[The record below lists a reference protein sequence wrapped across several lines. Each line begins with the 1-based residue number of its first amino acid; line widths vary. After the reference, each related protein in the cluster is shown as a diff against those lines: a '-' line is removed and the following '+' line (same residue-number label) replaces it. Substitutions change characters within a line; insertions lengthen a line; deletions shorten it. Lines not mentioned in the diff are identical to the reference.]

1 MKSLILSRL
10 WMLIGIIILTTG
22 QAWAHTT
29 GSTSGSTT
37 TQKVFTSIKEL
48 RDGANGK
55 SLSDVVIQF
64 EATNPAT
71 VVAVMTKQDPDIEDK
86 KFINSFF
93 IVDNKSSDGY
103 YYGLWVSPNDIKDGY
118 KLPTDLAIGSKF
130 TGAIIGDYSEG
141 TSGIPY
147 FGSIHKTKN
156 IDGTNY
162 STTFHIDNTG
172 VASADG
178 TKPADYP
185 FNEVK
190 DVYTIANNNPA
201 DGNTATASYG
211 KYLNTIIKVP
221 GTIKKASD
229 NENNTE
235 FYLVQDEK
243 TGTSKADMN
252 NRIYFNSSQLEGIN
266 LDDYVGT
273 SGTFEGILVKRNDS
287 ESKLIVLKGD
297 FFKVNKI
304 YLDEN
309 DAEGRVEYLA
319 SQGAFDGEVDVYVHR
334 TNLVN
339 KAGAWN
345 TICLP
350 FDLTKEEF
358 KNAFGCE
365 LTALAKPTT
374 TSSET
379 VQQWAGQ
386 VNEGVLA
393 FTKLPDTGLTIKAGV
408 PYLMQASG
416 MQTACLTTIPGAE
429 NMEPETLIG
438 KESTYYTHIGEKLI
452 SVVPPYE
459 VKASYSDNIVNGD
472 FYFRGLYGRKK
483 YTEDADG
490 KLTTTLIA
498 DNGSQKY
505 QYIST
510 AAGNYLKYLPSGSSL
525 QFNGMRAYFYFP
537 NWNAANNNAAQAANN
552 NTNAKIHVAVMAAST
567 TGISNIPAEEASKQA
582 EVYNLSG
589 QRVDASYK
597 GIVVRNGRKYLRK

>member
-22 QAWAHTT
+22 QVWAQTA
-29 GSTSGSTT
+29 T

-48 RDGANGK
+48 RDGANGN
-55 SLSDVVIQF
+55 SLSDVVIKF

-71 VVAVMTKQDPDIEDK
+71 VVAVMTKHDPDIEDK

-229 NENNTE
+229 NKNNTE

-386 VNEGVLA
+386 VNDKGVLA
-393 FTKLPDTGLTIKAGV
+393 FTKLPDTDLTIKAGV

-416 MQTACLTTIPGAE
+416 TQTYCLTTIPGAE
-429 NMEPETLIG
+429 NMEPETLMS
-438 KESTYYTHIGEKLI
+438 KESTYYAHIGEKLI

-510 AAGNYLKYLPSGSSL
+510 AAGNYLKYLPKKSTL

-537 NWNAANNNAAQAANN
+537 NWNAANNNAAQPASNG
-552 NTNAKIHVAVMAAST
+552 TNAKIHVAVMATST
-567 TGISNIPAEEASKQA
+567 TGISNISAAEASKQA

>member
-1 MKSLILSRL
+1 
-10 WMLIGIIILTTG
+10 MLISIIILTTG
-22 QAWAHTT
+22 QAWAQTA
-29 GSTSGSTT
+29 T

-48 RDGANGK
+48 RDAAQTNGLK
-55 SLSDVVIQF
+55 HDDVVVKF
-64 EATNPAT
+64 DDSNPTT
-71 VVAVMTKQDPDIEDK
+71 VVAVMKHADPDIKDDK
-86 KFINSFF
+86 FVNSFF
-93 IVDNKSSDGY
+93 IVNKGSDNNF
-103 YYGLWVSPNDIKDGY
+103 YGLWVSPNGVYDKQLFSTWNL
-118 KLPTDLAIGSKF
+118 KIGSKI
-130 TGAIIGDYSEG
+130 TGSIIGDYRENE
-141 TSGIPY
+141 SGMPY
-147 FGSIHKTKN
+147 FGSLVNSVKIGDVTYN
-156 IDGTNY
+156 TSLTVNRDDEANE
-162 STTFHIDNTG
+162 TTE
-172 VASADG
+172 
-178 TKPADYP
+178 ADYP
-185 FNEVK
+185 YTVVT
-190 DVYTIANNNPA
+190 DVNTIAKNNA
-201 DGNTATASYG
+201 GGNTATASYG
-211 KYLNTIIKVP
+211 PYLNTIIRVP
-221 GTIKKASD
+221 GTIKKGT
-229 NENNTE
+229 NNE
-235 FYLVQDEK
+235 FYLVQNETTK
-243 TGTSKADMN
+243 TDNES
-252 NRIYFNSSQLEGIN
+252 NRIYFNSSQLDGIN

-273 SGTFEGILVKRNDS
+273 SGTFEGILVKRNQS

-319 SQGAFDGEVDVYVHR
+319 SQGAFDDEVDVYVHR
-334 TNLVN
+334 TKLVN
-339 KAGAWN
+339 TDAWN

-358 KNAFGCE
+358 KTAFGCE
-365 LTALAKPTT
+365 LTALAKPA
-374 TSSET
+374 TSDET
-379 VQQWAGQ
+379 VHQWTGQ
-386 VNEGVLA
+386 VSDKGVLA
-393 FTKLPDTGLTIKAGV
+393 FTKLADTELAIKAGV

-416 MQTACLTTIPGAE
+416 MQTACLKTIPGAE
-429 NMEPETLIG
+429 NMEPETLM
-438 KESTYYTHIGEKLI
+438 KQELTYYAPVGKKTITVK
-452 SVVPPYE
+452 SPYE

-490 KLTTTLIA
+490 KLTTTLIS

-510 AAGNYLKYLPSGSSL
+510 AAGNYLKYLPSGSTL

-567 TGISNIPAEEASKQA
+567 TGISNVSAEEVSKQA

>member
-22 QAWAHTT
+22 QAWAQTA
-29 GSTSGSTT
+29 TT
-37 TQKVFTSIKEL
+37 TKVFTSIKEL
-48 RDGANGK
+48 RDAAQTNGLK
-55 SLSDVVIQF
+55 HDDVVVKF
-64 EATNPAT
+64 DDSNPTT
-71 VVAVMTKQDPDIEDK
+71 VVAVMKHADPDIKDDK
-86 KFINSFF
+86 FVNSFF
-93 IVDNKSSDGY
+93 IVNKGSDNN
-103 YYGLWVSPNDIKDGY
+103 YYGLWVSPNGVYDKQLFSTWNL
-118 KLPTDLAIGSKF
+118 KIGSKI
-130 TGAIIGDYSEG
+130 TGSIIGDYRENE
-141 TSGIPY
+141 SGMPY
-147 FGSIHKTKN
+147 FGSLVKSVKIGDVTYNTSLTVNRVGEANETTEAVYPYTKVADVN
-156 IDGTNY
+156 TVSSSY
-162 STTFHIDNTG
+162 S
-172 VASADG
+172 
-178 TKPADYP
+178 
-185 FNEVK
+185 
-190 DVYTIANNNPA
+190 
-201 DGNTATASYG
+201 

-221 GTIKKASD
+221 GTIKKGT
-229 NENNTE
+229 NNE
-235 FYLVQDEK
+235 FYLVQNETTKTTDE
-243 TGTSKADMN
+243 S
-252 NRIYFNSSQLEGIN
+252 NRIYFNSSQLDGIN

-273 SGTFEGILVKRNDS
+273 SGTFEGILVKRIDS

-309 DAEGRVEYLA
+309 DAEGRVEYLVQ
-319 SQGAFDGEVDVYVHR
+319 QGALDGEVDVYVHR
-334 TNLVN
+334 TKLVN
-339 KAGAWN
+339 NAGAWN

-365 LTALAKPTT
+365 LTALAKPA
-374 TSSET
+374 TSDET
-379 VQQWAGQ
+379 VHQWTGQ
-386 VNEGVLA
+386 VSDKGVLA
-393 FTKLPDTGLTIKAGV
+393 FTKLPDTDLTIKAGV

-416 MQTACLTTIPGAE
+416 TQTYCLTTIQGAE

-438 KESTYYTHIGEKLI
+438 KESTYYAHIGEKLI
-452 SVVPPYE
+452 TVVPPYE
-459 VKASYSDNIVNGD
+459 VNASYSDNIVNGD

-483 YTEDADG
+483 YTDGTDG

-510 AAGNYLKYLPSGSSL
+510 AAGNYLKYLPSGSTL
-525 QFNGMRAYFYFP
+525 LFNGMRAYFYFP
-537 NWNAANNNAAQAANN
+537 NWNAENNNKAQAASKNN

-567 TGISNIPAEEASKQA
+567 TDISNISAAEASKQA

>member
-1 MKSLILSRL
+1 MKRLNLSRL

-22 QAWAHTT
+22 QAWAQ
-29 GSTSGSTT
+29 T
-37 TQKVFTSIKEL
+37 TQVFTSIKEL
-48 RDGANGK
+48 RDAAAGK
-55 SLSDVVIQF
+55 TLSDVVIKF
-64 EATNPAT
+64 DATNPAT
-71 VVAVMTKQDPDIEDK
+71 VVAVMTKHDTDITDDE

-93 IVDNKSSDGY
+93 VVDNSN
-103 YYGLWVSPNDIKDGY
+103 YGLWVSPNDIKDGY

-156 IDGTNY
+156 IDGTDY
-162 STTFHIDNTG
+162 STKFDIEHSG
-172 VASADG
+172 EASADG
-178 TKPADYP
+178 TKPAVYP
-185 FNEVK
+185 ITSVT
-190 DVYTIANNNPA
+190 DVNTIANNNVK
-201 DGNTATASYG
+201 DITKSSYG

-221 GTIKKASD
+221 GTIKKGTQG
-229 NENNTE
+229 EY
-235 FYLVQDEK
+235 YLVQTENTDWTDK
-243 TGTSKADMN
+243 K
-252 NRIYFNSSQLEGIN
+252 NRIYFNSSQLDIN

-273 SGTFEGILVKRNDS
+273 SGTFEGILVKRNGTD
-287 ESKLIVLKGD
+287 SKLIVLKGD
-297 FFKVNKI
+297 FFKVSKI

-319 SQGAFDGEVDVYVHR
+319 SQGALDGEVDVYVHR

-339 KAGAWN
+339 NAGAWN

-350 FDLTKEEF
+350 FDLTKAQF
-358 KNAFGCE
+358 KDAFGCE

-374 TSSET
+374 NDESA
-379 VQQWAGQ
+379 QQWAGQ

-393 FTKLPDTGLTIKAGV
+393 FTKLADTDLTITAGV

-416 MQTACLTTIPGAE
+416 EQTCCTKTVRGSE
-429 NMEPETLIG
+429 NMTPEELKTEDANYYASVG
-438 KESTYYTHIGEKLI
+438 KKTIT
-452 SVVPPYE
+452 VNAPYE
-459 VKASYSDNIVNGD
+459 VMASYNDNIVNGD

-498 DNGSQKY
+498 DGGSQKY

-510 AAGNYLKYLPSGSSL
+510 AAGNYLKYLPKNSTL

-537 NWNAANNNAAQAANN
+537 NWNAANNNAAQAASKNN

-567 TGISNIPAEEASKQA
+567 TGISNISAEEASKQA
-582 EVYNLSG
+582 EDYNLSG

>member
-1 MKSLILSRL
+1 MKRLILSRL
-10 WMLIGIIILTTG
+10 WTLIGIIILTTG
-22 QAWAHTT
+22 QAWALTT
-29 GSTSGSTT
+29 GATTT
-37 TQKVFTSIKEL
+37 TQVFTSIKDL
-48 RDGANGK
+48 RDAAQKN
-55 SLSDVVIQF
+55 SLKLQDVVIRF
-64 EATNPAT
+64 DETNPAT
-71 VVAVMTKQDPDIEDK
+71 VVAVMKKEDPDIKKE

-93 IVDNKSSDGY
+93 IVDNSN
-103 YYGLWVSPNDIKDGY
+103 YGLWVSPNDIDKGFS
-118 KLPTDLAIGSKF
+118 LPSDLTVGSKI
-130 TGAIIGDYSEG
+130 TGSIIGDYNEG
-141 TSGIPY
+141 ESGMVY
-147 FGSIHKTKN
+147 FGSIHKTKD
-156 IDGTNY
+156 IDGTTY
-162 STTFHIDNTG
+162 TTSLSVGHSG
-172 VASADG
+172 EASEDG
-178 TKPADYP
+178 TKAAVYP
-185 FNEVK
+185 YTEVK
-190 DVYTIANNNPA
+190 DVNTIANNNPA

-229 NENNTE
+229 KNNNTE
-235 FYLVQDEK
+235 FYLVQDEN
-243 TGTSKADMN
+243 TGTSEADMN
-252 NRIYFNSSQLEGIN
+252 KRIYFNSSQLDGIN

-273 SGTFEGILVKRNDS
+273 SGTFEGILVKRNQS

-319 SQGAFDGEVDVYVHR
+319 SQGALDGEVDVYVHR
-334 TNLVN
+334 TKLVN
-339 KAGAWN
+339 TDAWN

-358 KNAFGCE
+358 KTAFGCE
-365 LTALAKPTT
+365 LIALAKPA
-374 TSSET
+374 TSDET
-379 VQQWAGQ
+379 VHQWAGQ
-386 VNEGVLA
+386 VNDKGVLA
-393 FTKLPDTGLTIKAGV
+393 FTKLPDTDLTIKAGV

-416 MQTACLTTIPGAE
+416 TQTACLKTIQGSE
-429 NMEPETLIG
+429 NMEPETLMG
-438 KESTYYTHIGEKLI
+438 QESTYYAHIGEKLI

-459 VKASYSDNIVNGD
+459 VKASYNDNIVNGD

-510 AAGNYLKYLPSGSSL
+510 AAGNYLKYLPSDSPL

-537 NWNAANNNAAQAANN
+537 NWNAANNNAAQAASQNN

-567 TGISNIPAEEASKQA
+567 TGISNISAEEASKQA

>member
-1 MKSLILSRL
+1 MDVDRYHH
-10 WMLIGIIILTTG
+10 LTTG

-48 RDGANGK
+48 RDAAQTNGLK
-55 SLSDVVIQF
+55 HDNVVVKF
-64 EATNPAT
+64 DDSNPTT
-71 VVAVMTKQDPDIEDK
+71 VVAVMKHADPDIKDDK
-86 KFINSFF
+86 FVNSFF
-93 IVDNKSSDGY
+93 IVNKGSDNND
-103 YYGLWVSPNDIKDGY
+103 YGLWVSPNGVYDEQLFSTWNLK
-118 KLPTDLAIGSKF
+118 IGSQI
-130 TGAIIGDYSEG
+130 TGYIIGDYRENE
-141 TSGIPY
+141 SGMPY
-147 FGSIHKTKN
+147 FGSLVNSVKIGDVTYNTSLTVNRKN
-156 IDGTNY
+156 EANE
-162 STTFHIDNTG
+162 TTEAVYPYTEVADVNT
-172 VASADG
+172 VSSS
-178 TKPADYP
+178 
-185 FNEVK
+185 
-190 DVYTIANNNPA
+190 
-201 DGNTATASYG
+201 SYG

-221 GTIKKASD
+221 GTIKKGT
-229 NENNTE
+229 NNE
-235 FYLVQDEK
+235 FYLVKNETTKTTDE
-243 TGTSKADMN
+243 S

-273 SGTFEGILVKRNDS
+273 SGTFEGILVKRKKS

-358 KNAFGCE
+358 NNAFGCE

-416 MQTACLTTIPGAE
+416 TQTYCLTTIQGAE
-429 NMEPETLIG
+429 NMEPETLMG
-438 KESTYYTHIGEKLI
+438 QESTYYAHIGEKLI

-490 KLTTTLIA
+490 KLTTTPIS

-510 AAGNYLKYLPSGSSL
+510 AAGNYLKYLPKNSTL

-537 NWNAANNNAAQAANN
+537 NWNAENNNAAQTASKNN

-567 TGISNIPAEEASKQA
+567 TGISNISAAEASKQA

>member
-1 MKSLILSRL
+1 MTHP
-10 WMLIGIIILTTG
+10 LTTG
-22 QAWAHTT
+22 QAWAQTA
-29 GSTSGSTT
+29 T

-71 VVAVMTKQDPDIEDK
+71 VVAVMTKHDTDITDDDK
-86 KFINSFF
+86 FLNSFF
-93 IVDNKSSDGY
+93 IVNKGSDDN

-118 KLPTDLAIGSKF
+118 KLPTNLAIGSKF

-141 TSGIPY
+141 TSKMPY
-147 FGSIHKTKN
+147 FGSIHKTKD
-156 IDGTNY
+156 IGGTNY
-162 STTFHIDNTG
+162 STTFDIDNTG

-185 FNEVK
+185 FTEVK
-190 DVYTIANNNPA
+190 DVYTIANNSA
-201 DGNTATASYG
+201 GGNTATASYG

-221 GTIKKASD
+221 GTIKKGT
-229 NENNTE
+229 NNE
-235 FYLVQDEK
+235 FYLVQNE
-243 TGTSKADMN
+243 TTSTTDSQ
-252 NRIYFNSSQLEGIN
+252 NRIYFNSSQLDGIN

-273 SGTFEGILVKRNDS
+273 SGIFEGILVKRNKS

-309 DAEGRVEYLA
+309 DAEGRVEYLVQ
-319 SQGAFDGEVDVYVHR
+319 QGAFDGEVDVYVHR

-358 KNAFGCE
+358 KTAFGCE
-365 LTALAKPTT
+365 LIALAKPA
-374 TSSET
+374 TSDKP
-379 VQQWAGQ
+379 VQPWAGQ
-386 VNEGVLA
+386 VSDKGVLA
-393 FTKLPDTGLTIKAGV
+393 FTKLSDTDLTIKAGV
-408 PYLMQASG
+408 PYLVQASG
-416 MQTACLTTIPGAE
+416 EQTACLTTIQGSE
-429 NMEPETLIG
+429 NMEPETLMG
-438 KESTYYTHIGEKLI
+438 QESTYYAPVGKKTITVK
-452 SVVPPYE
+452 SPYE

-490 KLTTTLIA
+490 KLTTTLIS

-510 AAGNYLKYLPSGSSL
+510 AAGNYLKYLPSGSTL

-537 NWNAANNNAAQAANN
+537 NWNAENNNKAQAASKNN

-567 TGISNIPAEEASKQA
+567 TGISNISAEEASKQA

-597 GIVVRNGRKYLRK
+597 GIVVRNGRKYLCK

>member
-1 MKSLILSRL
+1 MKRLNLSRL

-22 QAWAHTT
+22 QAWAQ
-29 GSTSGSTT
+29 T
-37 TQKVFTSIKEL
+37 TQVFTSIKEL
-48 RDGANGK
+48 RDAAAGK
-55 SLSDVVIQF
+55 TLSDVVIKF
-64 EATNPAT
+64 DATNPAT
-71 VVAVMTKQDPDIEDK
+71 VVAVMTKHDTDITDDE

-93 IVDNKSSDGY
+93 VVDNSN
-103 YYGLWVSPNDIKDGY
+103 YGLWVSPNDIKDGY

-156 IDGTNY
+156 IDGTDY
-162 STTFHIDNTG
+162 STKFDIEHSG
-172 VASADG
+172 EASADG
-178 TKPADYP
+178 TKPAVYP
-185 FNEVK
+185 ITSVT
-190 DVYTIANNNPA
+190 DVNTIANNNVK
-201 DGNTATASYG
+201 DITKSSYG

-221 GTIKKASD
+221 GTIKKGTQG
-229 NENNTE
+229 EY
-235 FYLVQDEK
+235 YLVQTENTDWTDK
-243 TGTSKADMN
+243 K
-252 NRIYFNSSQLEGIN
+252 NRIYFNSSQLDIN

-273 SGTFEGILVKRNDS
+273 SGTFEGILVKRNGTD
-287 ESKLIVLKGD
+287 SKLIVLKGD
-297 FFKVNKI
+297 FFKVSKI

-309 DAEGRVEYLA
+309 DEEGRVEYLA
-319 SQGAFDGEVDVYVHR
+319 SQGAFQDKVDVYVHR

-339 KAGAWN
+339 KVGAWN

-350 FDLTKEEF
+350 FDLTKAQF
-358 KNAFGCE
+358 KDAFGCE
-365 LTALAKPTT
+365 LTTLAKPTT
-374 TSSET
+374 NDESA
-379 VQQWAGQ
+379 QQWAGQ

-393 FTKLPDTGLTIKAGV
+393 FTKLADTDLTITAGV

-416 MQTACLTTIPGAE
+416 EQTCCTKTVRGSE
-429 NMEPETLIG
+429 NMTPEELKTEDANYYASVG
-438 KESTYYTHIGEKLI
+438 KKTIT
-452 SVVPPYE
+452 VNAPYE
-459 VKASYSDNIVNGD
+459 VMASYNDNIVNGD

-483 YTEDADG
+483 YTDGTDG
-490 KLTTTLIA
+490 KLTTTLIS

-510 AAGNYLKYLPSGSSL
+510 AAGSYLKYLPSGSTL

-537 NWNAANNNAAQAANN
+537 NWSAENNNAAQDASNG
-552 NTNAKIHVAVMAAST
+552 TNAKIHVAVMAAST
-567 TGISNIPAEEASKQA
+567 TGISNISAEEVSKQA

>member
-1 MKSLILSRL
+1 MKRLILSRL

-22 QAWAHTT
+22 QAWAQTA
-29 GSTSGSTT
+29 SGSTT

-71 VVAVMTKQDPDIEDK
+71 VVAVMTKHDTDITDDDK
-86 KFINSFF
+86 FLNSFF
-93 IVDNKSSDGY
+93 IVNKGSDDN

-118 KLPTDLAIGSKF
+118 KLPTNLAIGSKF

-141 TSGIPY
+141 TSKIPY
-147 FGSIHKTKN
+147 FGSIHKTMD
-156 IDGTNY
+156 IGGTNY
-162 STTFHIDNTG
+162 STTFNIDHSG
-172 VASADG
+172 EASADG
-178 TKPADYP
+178 TKPASYP
-185 FNEVK
+185 VTPV
-190 DVYTIANNNPA
+190 DVNTIA
-201 DGNTATASYG
+201 ASYG
-211 KYLNTIIKVP
+211 PYLNTIIQVP
-221 GTIKKASD
+221 GTIKKGTQG
-229 NENNTE
+229 EY
-235 FYLVQDEK
+235 YLVKDETTDWQD
-243 TGTSKADMN
+243 TT
-252 NRIYFNSSQLEGIN
+252 NRIYFNSSQLDIN
-266 LDDYVGT
+266 LDDYAGT
-273 SGTFEGILVKRNDS
+273 TGTFEGILVKRNKS

-309 DAEGRVEYLA
+309 DAEGRVEYLVQ
-319 SQGAFDGEVDVYVHR
+319 QGALKDKVDVYVHR

-339 KAGAWN
+339 NAGAWD

-350 FDLTKEEF
+350 FDLTKEDF
-358 KNAFGCE
+358 KTAFGCE

-379 VQQWAGQ
+379 AQQWVGQ
-386 VNEGVLA
+386 VNDKGVLA
-393 FTKLPDTGLTIKAGV
+393 FTKLPDTDLTIKAGV

-416 MQTACLTTIPGAE
+416 TQTYCLTTIKGAE

-438 KESTYYTHIGEKLI
+438 KESTYYAHIGEKLI

-472 FYFRGLYGRKK
+472 FFFRGLYGRKK

-490 KLTTTLIA
+490 KLTTTLIS

-510 AAGNYLKYLPSGSSL
+510 AAGNYLKYLPATSSL
-525 QFNGMRAYFYFP
+525 QFNGMRVYFYFP
-537 NWNAANNNAAQAANN
+537 NWNAANNNAAQAASKNN

-567 TGISNIPAEEASKQA
+567 TGISNISAEEASKQA

>member
-10 WMLIGIIILTTG
+10 WMLISIIILTTG
-22 QAWAHTT
+22 QAWAQKA

-37 TQKVFTSIKEL
+37 TQKVFSSIKEL

-71 VVAVMTKQDPDIEDK
+71 VVAVMTKHDTDITDDDK
-86 KFINSFF
+86 FLNSFF
-93 IVDNKSSDGY
+93 IVNKGSNDN

-118 KLPTDLAIGSKF
+118 KLPTNLAIGSKF

-141 TSGIPY
+141 TSKIPY
-147 FGSIHKTKN
+147 FGSIHKTKD
-156 IDGTNY
+156 IGGTNY
-162 STTFHIDNTG
+162 STTFDIDNTG

-185 FNEVK
+185 FTEVK
-190 DVYTIANNNPA
+190 DVYTIANNSA
-201 DGNTATASYG
+201 GGNTATASYG
-211 KYLNTIIKVP
+211 PYLNTIIQVP
-221 GTIKKASD
+221 GTIKKGT
-229 NENNTE
+229 NNE
-235 FYLVQDEK
+235 FYLVQNETTKTTDE
-243 TGTSKADMN
+243 S

-266 LDDYVGT
+266 LEDYVGT
-273 SGTFEGILVKRNDS
+273 SGTFEGILVKRNKS

-309 DAEGRVEYLA
+309 DAEGRVEYLVQ
-319 SQGAFDGEVDVYVHR
+319 QGALQDKVDVYVHR
-334 TNLVN
+334 TKLVN
-339 KAGAWN
+339 NAGAWN

-358 KNAFGCE
+358 KTAFGCE

-374 TSSET
+374 TSEET
-379 VQQWAGQ
+379 VHQWVGQ
-386 VNEGVLA
+386 VSDKGVLA
-393 FTKLPDTGLTIKAGV
+393 FTKLPDTELAIKAGV

-416 MQTACLTTIPGAE
+416 TQITCLTTIKGAE

-438 KESTYYTHIGEKLI
+438 KESTYYAHIGEKLI

-472 FYFRGLYGRKK
+472 FFFRGLYGRKK

-490 KLTTTLIA
+490 KLTTTLIS

-510 AAGNYLKYLPSGSSL
+510 AVGNYLKYLPSGSPL

-537 NWNAANNNAAQAANN
+537 NWNAANNNAAQPASNG
-552 NTNAKIHVAVMAAST
+552 TNAKIHVAVMAAST
-567 TGISNIPAEEASKQA
+567 TGISNISAEDASKQA
-582 EVYNLSG
+582 EAYNLSG

>member
-1 MKSLILSRL
+1 MKRLVLSRL

-22 QAWAHTT
+22 QAWAQTA
-29 GSTSGSTT
+29 TT
-37 TQKVFTSIKEL
+37 TKVFTSIKEL
-48 RDGANGK
+48 RDAAQTNGLK
-55 SLSDVVIQF
+55 HDDVVVKF
-64 EATNPAT
+64 DDSNPTT
-71 VVAVMTKQDPDIEDK
+71 VVAVMKHADPDIKDDK
-86 KFINSFF
+86 FVNSFF
-93 IVDNKSSDGY
+93 IVNKGSDNN
-103 YYGLWVSPNDIKDGY
+103 YYGLWVSPNGVYDKQLFSTWNL
-118 KLPTDLAIGSKF
+118 KIGSKI
-130 TGAIIGDYSEG
+130 TGSIIGDYRENE
-141 TSGIPY
+141 SGMPY
-147 FGSIHKTKN
+147 FGSLVKSVKIGDVTYNTSLTVNRVGEANETTEAVYPYTKVA
-156 IDGTNY
+156 DV
-162 STTFHIDNTG
+162 NT
-172 VASADG
+172 VSS
-178 TKPADYP
+178 
-185 FNEVK
+185 
-190 DVYTIANNNPA
+190 
-201 DGNTATASYG
+201 SYG

-221 GTIKKASD
+221 GTIKKGT
-229 NENNTE
+229 NNE
-235 FYLVQDEK
+235 FYLVQNETTKTTDE
-243 TGTSKADMN
+243 S
-252 NRIYFNSSQLEGIN
+252 NRIYFNSSQLDGIN

-273 SGTFEGILVKRNDS
+273 SGTFEGILVKRIDS

-309 DAEGRVEYLA
+309 DAEGRVEYLVQ
-319 SQGAFDGEVDVYVHR
+319 QGALDGEVDVYVHR
-334 TNLVN
+334 TKLVN
-339 KAGAWN
+339 NACAWN

-365 LTALAKPTT
+365 LTALAKPA
-374 TSSET
+374 TSDET
-379 VQQWAGQ
+379 VHQWTGQ
-386 VNEGVLA
+386 VSDKGVLA
-393 FTKLPDTGLTIKAGV
+393 FTKLPDTDLTIKAGV

-416 MQTACLTTIPGAE
+416 TQTACLKTIPGAE
-429 NMEPETLIG
+429 NMEPETLMG
-438 KESTYYTHIGEKLI
+438 QESTYYAHIGEKLI

-490 KLTTTLIA
+490 KLTTTSIA

-510 AAGNYLKYLPSGSSL
+510 AAGNYLKYLPSGSTL

-537 NWNAANNNAAQAANN
+537 NWNAENNNKAQAASKNN

-567 TGISNIPAEEASKQA
+567 TDISNISAAEASKQA

>member
-10 WMLIGIIILTTG
+10 WMLISIIILTTG
-22 QAWAHTT
+22 QAWALTT
-29 GSTSGSTT
+29 GSTT
-37 TQKVFTSIKEL
+37 TQKVFTSIKDL

-55 SLSDVVIQF
+55 TLSDVVIQF
-64 EATNPAT
+64 KATNPAI
-71 VVAVMTKQDPDIEDK
+71 VVAVMTKHDTDITDDD

-93 IVDNKSSDGY
+93 IVNKGDDDS
-103 YYGLWVSPNDIKDGY
+103 YYGLWVSPNDIKNGY
-118 KLPTDLAIGSKF
+118 ELPTDLAIGSKF
-130 TGAIIGDYSEG
+130 TGAIIGDYNEG

-147 FGSIHKTKN
+147 FGSIHGTKN

-162 STTFHIDNTG
+162 STTFDIDHLG
-172 VASADG
+172 EASADG
-178 TKPADYP
+178 TKKAVYP
-185 FNEVK
+185 VTEVK
-190 DVYTIANNNPA
+190 DVNTIANNNPK

-211 KYLNTIIKVP
+211 PYLNTIIQVP
-221 GTIKKASD
+221 GTIKKG
-229 NENNTE
+229 NQGEY
-235 FYLVQDEK
+235 YLVQDEN
-243 TGTSKADMN
+243 TGTGTDYKDK
-252 NRIYFNSSQLEGIN
+252 RIYFNSSQLDGIN

-319 SQGAFDGEVDVYVHR
+319 SQGALDAEVDVYVHR

-350 FDLTKEEF
+350 FDLTKEDF
-358 KNAFGCE
+358 KTAFGCE
-365 LTALAKPTT
+365 LIALAKPV
-374 TSSET
+374 TSDET
-379 VQQWAGQ
+379 DHQWAGQ
-386 VNEGVLA
+386 VNDKGVLA
-393 FTKLPDTGLTIKAGV
+393 FTKLPDTELTIKAGV

-416 MQTACLTTIPGAE
+416 TQTACLKTIPGAE
-429 NMEPETLIG
+429 NMEPKTLMG
-438 KESTYYTHIGEKLI
+438 QEPTYYAYIGEKLI

-459 VKASYSDNIVNGD
+459 VKASYRDNIVNGD
-472 FYFRGLYGRKK
+472 FFFRGLYGRKK

-490 KLTTTLIA
+490 KLTTTLIS

-510 AAGNYLKYLPSGSSL
+510 AAGNYLKYLPSGSTL

-537 NWNAANNNAAQAANN
+537 NWNAENNNKAQAASKNN
-552 NTNAKIHVAVMAAST
+552 NTNAKIHVEVMAAST
-567 TGISNIPAEEASKQA
+567 TGISNISGEEASKQA

-589 QRVDASYK
+589 QRVNASYK

>member
-10 WMLIGIIILTTG
+10 WMLISIIILTTG
-22 QAWAHTT
+22 QAWALTT
-29 GSTSGSTT
+29 GSTT
-37 TQKVFTSIKEL
+37 TQRFFTSIKEL
-48 RDGANGK
+48 RDGANGNT
-55 SLSDVVIQF
+55 LSDVVIKF
-64 EATNPAT
+64 DETNPAT
-71 VVAVMTKQDPDIEDK
+71 VVAVMTKHDPDIEDK

-93 IVDNKSSDGY
+93 IVDNSN
-103 YYGLWVSPNDIKDGY
+103 YGLWVSPNDIKKGY

-130 TGAIIGDYSEG
+130 TGAIIGDYNEG

-147 FGSIHKTKN
+147 FGSIHGTQN

-162 STTFHIDNTG
+162 STTFDIDHSG
-172 VASADG
+172 EASADG
-178 TKPADYP
+178 TKPASYP
-185 FNEVK
+185 VTPV
-190 DVYTIANNNPA
+190 DVNTIA
-201 DGNTATASYG
+201 ASYG
-211 KYLNTIIKVP
+211 PYLNTIIQVP
-221 GTIKKASD
+221 GTIKKGTQG
-229 NENNTE
+229 EY
-235 FYLVQDEK
+235 YLVKDETTDWQD
-243 TGTSKADMN
+243 TM
-252 NRIYFNSSQLEGIN
+252 NRIYFNSSQLDIN

-273 SGTFEGILVKRNDS
+273 SGIFEGILIKRTDS
-287 ESKLIVLKGD
+287 GSKLIVLKGD

-309 DAEGRVEYLA
+309 DAEGRVEYLVQ
-319 SQGAFDGEVDVYVHR
+319 QGALKDKVDVYVHR

-350 FDLTKEEF
+350 FDLTKDEF
-358 KNAFGCE
+358 QTAFGCT

-379 VQQWAGQ
+379 AQQWAGQ
-386 VNEGVLA
+386 VNDKGVLA
-393 FTKLPDTGLTIKAGV
+393 FTKLPNTELTIKAGV

-416 MQTACLTTIPGAE
+416 TQTACLKTIPGAE
-429 NMEPETLIG
+429 NMEPETLMG
-438 KESTYYTHIGEKLI
+438 QESTYYAHIGEKLI

-459 VKASYSDNIVNGD
+459 VKASYNDNIVNGD

-483 YTEDADG
+483 YTDGTDG
-490 KLTTTLIA
+490 KLTTTLIS

-510 AAGNYLKYLPSGSSL
+510 AAGNYLKYLPSGSTL

-537 NWNAANNNAAQAANN
+537 NWNAENNNKAQAASQNN

-567 TGISNIPAEEASKQA
+567 TGISNISAEEASKQA

>member
-48 RDGANGK
+48 RDAAQTNGLK
-55 SLSDVVIQF
+55 HDDVVVKF
-64 EATNPAT
+64 DDSNPTT
-71 VVAVMTKQDPDIEDK
+71 VVAVMKHADPDIKDDK
-86 KFINSFF
+86 FVNSFF
-93 IVDNKSSDGY
+93 IVNKGSDNND
-103 YYGLWVSPNDIKDGY
+103 YGLWVSPNGVYDEQLFSTWNLK
-118 KLPTDLAIGSKF
+118 IGSQI
-130 TGAIIGDYSEG
+130 TGYIIGDYRENE
-141 TSGIPY
+141 SGMPY
-147 FGSIHKTKN
+147 FGSLVNSVKIGDVTYNTSLTVNRKN
-156 IDGTNY
+156 EANE
-162 STTFHIDNTG
+162 TTEAVYPYTEVADVNT
-172 VASADG
+172 VSS
-178 TKPADYP
+178 
-185 FNEVK
+185 
-190 DVYTIANNNPA
+190 
-201 DGNTATASYG
+201 SYG

-221 GTIKKASD
+221 GTIKKGT
-229 NENNTE
+229 NNE
-235 FYLVQDEK
+235 FYLVKNETTKTTDE
-243 TGTSKADMN
+243 S
-252 NRIYFNSSQLEGIN
+252 NRIYFNSSQLVGIN

-273 SGTFEGILVKRNDS
+273 SGTFEGILVKRKKS

-358 KNAFGCE
+358 NNAFGCE

-416 MQTACLTTIPGAE
+416 TQKYCLATIQGAE
-429 NMEPETLIG
+429 SMEPETLIG
-438 KESTYYTHIGEKLI
+438 KESTYYAHIGEKLI
-452 SVVPPYE
+452 TVVPPYE

-490 KLTTTLIA
+490 KLTTTPIS

-537 NWNAANNNAAQAANN
+537 NWSAENNNAAQAASKNN

-567 TGISNIPAEEASKQA
+567 TGISNISAA
-582 EVYNLSG
+582 
-589 QRVDASYK
+589 
-597 GIVVRNGRKYLRK
+597 

>member
-1 MKSLILSRL
+1 MKRLILSRL

-71 VVAVMTKQDPDIEDK
+71 VVAVMTKHDTDITDDDK
-86 KFINSFF
+86 FLNSFF
-93 IVDNKSSDGY
+93 IVNKGSDDN

-118 KLPTDLAIGSKF
+118 KLPTNLAIGSKF

-141 TSGIPY
+141 TSKIPY
-147 FGSIHKTKN
+147 FGSIHKTKD
-156 IDGTNY
+156 IGGTNY
-162 STTFHIDNTG
+162 FTTFDIDNTG

-178 TKPADYP
+178 TKPAVYP
-185 FNEVK
+185 ITPVT
-190 DVYTIANNNPA
+190 DVNTIAKNNDAN
-201 DGNTATASYG
+201 GNTVNASYG
-211 KYLNTIIKVP
+211 PYLNTIIQVP
-221 GTIKKASD
+221 GTIKKGT
-229 NENNTE
+229 NNE
-235 FYLVQDEK
+235 FYLVQNETTKTTDE
-243 TGTSKADMN
+243 S

-266 LDDYVGT
+266 LEDYVGT
-273 SGTFEGILVKRNDS
+273 SGTFEGILVKRNKS

-309 DAEGRVEYLA
+309 DAEGRVEYLVQ
-319 SQGAFDGEVDVYVHR
+319 QGALQDKVDVYVHR
-334 TNLVN
+334 TKLVN
-339 KAGAWN
+339 NAGAWN

-358 KNAFGCE
+358 KTAFGCE

-374 TSSET
+374 TSEET
-379 VQQWAGQ
+379 VHQWVGQ
-386 VNEGVLA
+386 VSDKGVLA
-393 FTKLPDTGLTIKAGV
+393 FTKLPDTDLTIKAGV

-416 MQTACLTTIPGAE
+416 TQTACLKTIQGSE

-438 KESTYYTHIGEKLI
+438 KESTYYAHIGEKLI

-483 YTEDADG
+483 YTDGTDG
-490 KLTTTLIA
+490 KLTTTLIS

-510 AAGNYLKYLPSGSSL
+510 AAGNYLKYLPSGSTL

-537 NWNAANNNAAQAANN
+537 NWNAANNNAAQPASKNN

-567 TGISNIPAEEASKQA
+567 TGISNISAEEASKPA

>member
-10 WMLIGIIILTTG
+10 WMLIGIIILTIG
-22 QAWAHTT
+22 QAWAQAT
-29 GSTSGSTT
+29 GSTT
-37 TQKVFTSIKEL
+37 TQKVFTSIQEL
-48 RDGANGK
+48 RDGAQTNGQK
-55 SLSDVVIQF
+55 HDNVVVQF
-64 EATNPAT
+64 DDSNPTT
-71 VVAVMTKQDPDIEDK
+71 VVAVMKHADPNIRDDK
-86 KFINSFF
+86 FVNSFF
-93 IVDNKSSDGY
+93 IVNKGSDNN
-103 YYGLWVSPNDIKDGY
+103 YYGLWVSPNGVYDKQLFSTWNL
-118 KLPTDLAIGSKF
+118 KIGSKI
-130 TGAIIGDYSEG
+130 TGSIIGDYNEG
-141 TSGIPY
+141 EKGMPY
-147 FGSIHKTKN
+147 FGSLLN
-156 IDGTNY
+156 SVAIDGTSY
-162 STTFHIDNTG
+162 QTTLTINR
-172 VASADG
+172 DG
-178 TKPADYP
+178 EANETTEAVYP
-185 FNEVK
+185 VTVVN
-190 DVYTIANNNPA
+190 DVNTIANNNVK
-201 DGNTATASYG
+201 DITKSSYG
-211 KYLNTIIKVP
+211 KYLNTIIRVP
-221 GTIKKASD
+221 GTIKKGT
-229 NENNTE
+229 NNE
-235 FYLVQDEK
+235 FYLVQNETTK
-243 TGTSKADMN
+243 TDNES
-252 NRIYFNSSQLEGIN
+252 NRIYFNSSQLDGIN

-273 SGTFEGILVKRNDS
+273 SGTFEGILVKRNNS

-319 SQGAFDGEVDVYVHR
+319 SQGALDAEVDVYVHR

-350 FDLTKEEF
+350 FDLTKDEF
-358 KNAFGCE
+358 QIAFGCT

-379 VQQWAGQ
+379 AQQWAGQ

-393 FTKLPDTGLTIKAGV
+393 FTKLPDTELTIKAGV

-416 MQTACLTTIPGAE
+416 TQTACLKTIPGAE
-429 NMEPETLIG
+429 NMEPEALKG
-438 KESTYYTHIGEKLI
+438 QESTYYAHIGEKLI

-459 VKASYSDNIVNGD
+459 VKASYNDNIVNGD

-483 YTEDADG
+483 YTDGTDG
-490 KLTTTLIA
+490 KLTTTLIS

-510 AAGNYLKYLPSGSSL
+510 AAGNYLKYLPSGSTL

-537 NWNAANNNAAQAANN
+537 NWNAENNNKAQAASKNN

-567 TGISNIPAEEASKQA
+567 TGISNISAEEASKQA

>member
-22 QAWAHTT
+22 QAWAQTA
-29 GSTSGSTT
+29 TT
-37 TQKVFTSIKEL
+37 TKVFTSIKEL

-71 VVAVMTKQDPDIEDK
+71 VVAVMTKHDTDITDDDK
-86 KFINSFF
+86 FLNSFF
-93 IVDNKSSDGY
+93 IVNKGSDDN

-118 KLPTDLAIGSKF
+118 KLPTNLAIGSKF

-141 TSGIPY
+141 TSKIPY
-147 FGSIHKTKN
+147 FGSIHKTKD
-156 IDGTNY
+156 IGGTNY
-162 STTFHIDNTG
+162 STTFDIDNTG

-185 FNEVK
+185 FTEVK
-190 DVYTIANNNPA
+190 DVYTIANNSA
-201 DGNTATASYG
+201 GGNTATASYG

-221 GTIKKASD
+221 GTIKKGT
-229 NENNTE
+229 NNE
-235 FYLVQDEK
+235 FYLVQNE
-243 TGTSKADMN
+243 TTSTTDSQ
-252 NRIYFNSSQLEGIN
+252 NRIYFNSSQLDGIN

-273 SGTFEGILVKRNDS
+273 SGIFEGILVKRNKS

-309 DAEGRVEYLA
+309 DAEGRVEYLVQ
-319 SQGAFDGEVDVYVHR
+319 QGALQDKVDVYVHR
-334 TNLVN
+334 TKLVN
-339 KAGAWN
+339 NAGAWN

-358 KNAFGCE
+358 KTAFGCE
-365 LTALAKPTT
+365 LIALAKPA
-374 TSSET
+374 TSDET
-379 VQQWAGQ
+379 VHQWAGQ
-386 VNEGVLA
+386 VNDKGVLA
-393 FTKLPDTGLTIKAGV
+393 FTKLPDTDLTIKAGV

-416 MQTACLTTIPGAE
+416 TQTYCLTTIQGAE
-429 NMEPETLIG
+429 NMEPETLMG
-438 KESTYYTHIGEKLI
+438 QESTYYAHIGEKLI

-472 FYFRGLYGRKK
+472 FYFRGLYVRKK

-510 AAGNYLKYLPSGSSL
+510 AAGNYLKYLPKNSTL

-537 NWNAANNNAAQAANN
+537 NWNAANNNAAQPASNG
-552 NTNAKIHVAVMAAST
+552 TNAKIHVAVMAAST
-567 TGISNIPAEEASKQA
+567 TGISNISAEEASKPA
-582 EVYNLSG
+582 EVCNLSG
-589 QRVDASYK
+589 QCVDASYK

>member
-22 QAWAHTT
+22 QAWAQTT

-37 TQKVFTSIKEL
+37 TQKVFSSIKEL

-71 VVAVMTKQDPDIEDK
+71 VVAVMTKHDTDITDDDK
-86 KFINSFF
+86 FLNSFF
-93 IVDNKSSDGY
+93 IVNKGSNDN

-118 KLPTDLAIGSKF
+118 KLPTNLAIGSKF

-141 TSGIPY
+141 TSKIPY
-147 FGSIHKTKN
+147 FGSIHKTKD
-156 IDGTNY
+156 IGGTNY
-162 STTFHIDNTG
+162 STTFDIDNTG

-185 FNEVK
+185 FTEVK
-190 DVYTIANNNPA
+190 DVYTIANNSA
-201 DGNTATASYG
+201 GGNTATASYG
-211 KYLNTIIKVP
+211 PYLNTIIQVP
-221 GTIKKASD
+221 GTIKKGT
-229 NENNTE
+229 NNE
-235 FYLVQDEK
+235 FYLVQNETTKTTDE
-243 TGTSKADMN
+243 S

-266 LDDYVGT
+266 LEDYVGT
-273 SGTFEGILVKRNDS
+273 SGTFEGILVKRNKS

-309 DAEGRVEYLA
+309 DAEGRVEYLVQ
-319 SQGAFDGEVDVYVHR
+319 QGALQDKVDVYVHR
-334 TNLVN
+334 TKLVN
-339 KAGAWN
+339 NAGAWN

-358 KNAFGCE
+358 KTAFGCE

-374 TSSET
+374 TSEET
-379 VQQWAGQ
+379 VHQWVGQ
-386 VNEGVLA
+386 VSDKGVLA
-393 FTKLPDTGLTIKAGV
+393 FTKLPDTELAIKAGV

-416 MQTACLTTIPGAE
+416 TQITCLTTIKGAE

-438 KESTYYTHIGEKLI
+438 KESTYYAHIGEKLI

-472 FYFRGLYGRKK
+472 FFFRGLYGRKK

-490 KLTTTLIA
+490 KLTTTLIS

-510 AAGNYLKYLPSGSSL
+510 AVGNYLKYLPSGSPL

-537 NWNAANNNAAQAANN
+537 NWNAANNNAAQPASNG
-552 NTNAKIHVAVMAAST
+552 TNAKIHVAVMAAST
-567 TGISNIPAEEASKQA
+567 TGISYISAEEASKQA
-582 EVYNLSG
+582 EAYNLSG

>member
-48 RDGANGK
+48 RDAAQTNGLK
-55 SLSDVVIQF
+55 HDDVVVKF
-64 EATNPAT
+64 DDSNPTT
-71 VVAVMTKQDPDIEDK
+71 VVAVMKHADPDIKDDK
-86 KFINSFF
+86 FVNSFF
-93 IVDNKSSDGY
+93 IVNKGSDNND
-103 YYGLWVSPNDIKDGY
+103 YGLWVSPNGVYDEQLFSTWNLK
-118 KLPTDLAIGSKF
+118 IGSQI
-130 TGAIIGDYSEG
+130 TGYIIGDYRENE
-141 TSGIPY
+141 SGMPY
-147 FGSIHKTKN
+147 FGSLVNSVKIGDVTYNTSLTVNRKN
-156 IDGTNY
+156 EANE
-162 STTFHIDNTG
+162 TTEAVYPYTEVADVNT
-172 VASADG
+172 VSS
-178 TKPADYP
+178 
-185 FNEVK
+185 
-190 DVYTIANNNPA
+190 
-201 DGNTATASYG
+201 SYG

-221 GTIKKASD
+221 GTIKKGT
-229 NENNTE
+229 NNE
-235 FYLVQDEK
+235 FYLVKNETTKTTDE
-243 TGTSKADMN
+243 S

-273 SGTFEGILVKRNDS
+273 SETFEGILVKRKKS

-358 KNAFGCE
+358 NNAFGCE

-416 MQTACLTTIPGAE
+416 TQKYCLATIQGAE
-429 NMEPETLIG
+429 SMEPETLIG
-438 KESTYYTHIGEKLI
+438 KESTYYAHIGEKLI
-452 SVVPPYE
+452 TVVPPYE

-490 KLTTTLIA
+490 KLTTTPIS

-537 NWNAANNNAAQAANN
+537 NWSAENNNAAQAASKNN

-567 TGISNIPAEEASKQA
+567 TGISNISAAEVSKQA

>member
-1 MKSLILSRL
+1 
-10 WMLIGIIILTTG
+10 MLIGIIILTTG
-22 QAWAHTT
+22 QVWAQTA
-29 GSTSGSTT
+29 T

-48 RDGANGK
+48 RDGANGN
-55 SLSDVVIQF
+55 SLSDVVIKF

-71 VVAVMTKQDPDIEDK
+71 VVAVMTKHDPDIEDK

-229 NENNTE
+229 NKNNTE

-386 VNEGVLA
+386 VNDKGVLA
-393 FTKLPDTGLTIKAGV
+393 FTKLPDTDLTIKAGV

-416 MQTACLTTIPGAE
+416 TQTYCLTTIPGAE
-429 NMEPETLIG
+429 NMELETLMS
-438 KESTYYTHIGEKLI
+438 KESTYYAHIGEKLI

-537 NWNAANNNAAQAANN
+537 NWNAANNNAAQPASNG
-552 NTNAKIHVAVMAAST
+552 TNAKIHVAVMATST
-567 TGISNIPAEEASKQA
+567 TGISNISAAEASKQA

>member
-1 MKSLILSRL
+1 MKRLILSRL

-22 QAWAHTT
+22 QAWALTT
-29 GSTSGSTT
+29 GATT

-48 RDGANGK
+48 RDGANGN

-71 VVAVMTKQDPDIEDK
+71 VVAVMTKHDPDIDDK

-103 YYGLWVSPNDIKDGY
+103 YYGLWVSPNDIKNGY

-147 FGSIHKTKN
+147 FGSIHGTKN
-156 IDGTNY
+156 IDGTKY
-162 STTFHIDNTG
+162 STTFVIDHSG
-172 VASADG
+172 EASADG
-178 TKPADYP
+178 PAVYP
-185 FNEVK
+185 VTEVK
-190 DVYTIANNNPA
+190 DVNTIANTNPA
-201 DGNTATASYG
+201 DGNPATASYG

-221 GTIKKASD
+221 GTIKKASNKD
-229 NENNTE
+229 NNTE

-243 TGTSKADMN
+243 TGTSEDDMS
-252 NRIYFNSSQLEGIN
+252 NRIYFNSSQLDGIN

-273 SGTFEGILVKRNDS
+273 SGTFEGILIKRNTK

-309 DAEGRVEYLA
+309 DAEGRVEYLVQ
-319 SQGAFDGEVDVYVHR
+319 QGALKDKVDVYVHR
-334 TNLVN
+334 TKLVN
-339 KAGAWN
+339 NAGAWN

-350 FDLTKEEF
+350 FDLTKGEF
-358 KNAFGCE
+358 KTAFGCE
-365 LTALAKPTT
+365 LTALAKPA
-374 TSSET
+374 TSDET
-379 VQQWAGQ
+379 AQQWAGQ
-386 VNEGVLA
+386 VSDKGVLA
-393 FTKLPDTGLTIKAGV
+393 FTKLADTELTIKAGV

-416 MQTACLTTIPGAE
+416 EQIKCTRTINGSE
-429 NMEPETLIG
+429 NKTPEELKADDPNYYAPVG
-438 KESTYYTHIGEKLI
+438 KKTITVKS
-452 SVVPPYE
+452 PYE
-459 VKASYSDNIVNGD
+459 VKASWNDDIVNGD

-483 YTEDADG
+483 YIDG
-490 KLTTTLIA
+490 SATTLIS

-510 AAGNYLKYLPSGSSL
+510 AAGNYLKYLPKNSPL
-525 QFNGMRAYFYFP
+525 QFNGMHAYFYFP
-537 NWNAANNNAAQAANN
+537 NWNAANNNAAQPASNG
-552 NTNAKIHVAVMAAST
+552 TNAKIHVAVMAAST
-567 TGISNIPAEEASKQA
+567 TGISNISAEEASKQA

-597 GIVVRNGRKYLRK
+597 GFVVRNGRKYLRK